1 MPNRS
6 DSFRFTLG
14 QVVATPGAIA
24 ACREASRRE
33 TYVTVESLISR
44 HHDCDW
50 GSADA
55 EANEDG
61 LDGSDMLISIFD
73 VGGTS
78 VWVKTEYDRSV
89 TTVYLPS
96 ED

>member
-1 MPNRS
+1 MPKLWFS
-6 DSFRFTLG
+6 LG
-14 QVVATPGAIA
+14 QVVATPAAIA
-24 ACREASRRE
+24 ACKEVGLKA
-33 TYVTVESLISR
+33 TDLVTR
-44 HHDCDW
+44 HHSGDW

-55 EANEDG
+55 EANEAG